1 MHYRPYHPADRAA
14 CLAIF
19 DSDAER
25 FFAPGDRDAF
35 AAFLDAP
42 QGFYGVLCED
52 DGAVVGCGGIATHDG
67 RTAAL
72 TWGMLHAERH
82 GHGLGRA
89 LARAR
94 LLRLLEMPQVARVTL
109 NTSNETV
116 GFYEKL
122 GFRVV
127 KATPDGYRAGLDRYD
142 LELPV
147 DEGLRRRLAEF
158 EDAPGER
165 GA

>member
-1 MHYRPYHPADRAA
+1 
-14 CLAIF
+14 
-19 DSDAER
+19 
-25 FFAPGDRDAF
+25 F

-42 QGFYGVLCED
+42 PGFYGVLCAD

-72 TWGMLHAERH
+72 TWGMVHADRH
-82 GHGLGRA
+82 GRGLGRA
-89 LARAR
+89 LALAR
-94 LLRLLEMPQVARVTL
+94 LLRLTEMPQVTRGTL

-116 GFYEKL
+116 GFYEKV

-127 KATPDGYRAGLDRYD
+127 KMTPDGYRAGLDRYD

-147 DEGLRRRLAEF
+147 DEELRRRLAAF
-158 EDAPGER
+158 GDAPGER